1 MGESQPVFLCGAV
14 QEPFSRCIHYS
25 GKVENGLFWKMA
37 HHSEPGAE
45 KSYVIALRYRICPN
59 DNAFAQWYCGLHW
72 SVHVVAAQRTHP
84 LSKAELQTLR
94 ALVKRLMFETDR
106 GKIRAVL
113 EELTRIVEDDPQER
127 RPN

>member
-1 MGESQPVFLCGAV
+1 
-14 QEPFSRCIHYS
+14 
-25 GKVENGLFWKMA
+25 
-37 HHSEPGAE
+37 
-45 KSYVIALRYRICPN
+45 
-59 DNAFAQWYCGLHW
+59 
-72 SVHVVAAQRTHP
+72 VVAAQRTHP

-113 EELTRIVEDDPQER
+113 EELTRIIEDDPQER